1 MYYHNSGVKE
11 RELVF
16 QYYNSSMNGNYTC
29 HTSTGSLS
37 VIIEEGEKRRERE
50 REREGGTGG
59 REECI
64 GREDGVYSKIFIL
77 FFSKGVLTV
86 LLAQQSISLS
96 DDESTTISF
105 PVFVAGIPQPTAADA
120 RWYFNGGI
128 INSSNFAGFTF
139 FSGLF
144 VLSGPHSSHGG
155 VYTLNVTTTAGTA
168 SASFYLTVECKL
180 LKWKL
185 FLFVSLIALCYK

>member
-1 MYYHNSGVKE
+1 MYYYNPKDND

-50 REREGGTGG
+50 RGREGETGEG
-59 REECI
+59 

-105 PVFVAGIPQPTAADA
+105 HVFLAGIPQPTATDA

-128 INSSNFAGFTF
+128 INSSHFAGFTF
-139 FSGLF
+139 VSGLF
-144 VLSGPHSSHGG
+144 VLTGPHSSHGG
-155 VYTLNVTTTAGTA
+155 VYTVNVTTTAGTA

-180 LKWKL
+180 LSGNYFYL
-185 FLFVSLIALCYK
+185 FL

>member
-37 VIIEEGEKRRERE
+37 VIIEEGEKKR
-50 REREGGTGG
+50 G

-77 FFSKGVLTV
+77 FFPKGVLTV
-86 LLAQQSISLS
+86 LLGQQSISLS
-96 DDESTTISF
+96 DDEITTINF
-105 PVFVAGIPQPTAADA
+105 HVFLAGIPKPTATDVH
-120 RWYFNGGI
+120 WYFNGGI

-139 FSGLF
+139 VSNLF

-155 VYTLNVTTTAGTA
+155 VYTVVVTTTAGTA

-180 LKWKL
+180 LNGNYFYL
-185 FLFVSLIALCYK
+185 FL